1 MLLAMAKIE
10 MVEMPMTMGTST
22 LLGTML
28 TLANCRSSR
37 KPNTPVGELVGL
49 GAGGSAGGAGNT
61 SAGAGLVLLT
71 AGTERNSHC
80 SSQGKRKQSGK
91 ELFHV

>member
-1 MLLAMAKIE
+1 MLLAMAKME

-37 KPNTPVGELVGL
+37 KPNTPIRMLE
-49 GAGGSAGGAGNT
+49 N
-61 SAGAGLVLLT
+61 
-71 AGTERNSHC
+71 
-80 SSQGKRKQSGK
+80 RKPMK
-91 ELFHV
+91 IE